1 MQKKKNDKVLG
12 LTSFDWLVIL
22 SIVFAFVCPPA
33 FAPVAVALIVIAI
46 LKHLND
52 IKDKLP

>member
-1 MQKKKNDKVLG
+1 MQKKDRVLG
-12 LTSFDWLVIL
+12 LTNLDWAAIL
-22 SIVFAFVCPPA
+22 SVTLAFVCPPVFAPLA
-33 FAPVAVALIVIAI
+33 FALVIIAI

>member
-1 MQKKKNDKVLG
+1 MQKKKGDKVLG
-12 LTSFDWLVIL
+12 LTNLDWLVVL
-22 SIVFAFVCPPA
+22 SIIFAFACPPT
-33 FAPVAVALIVIAI
+33 FAPVAVALIIVAI